1 MLNCQKIQ
9 VYIIR
14 NKLVFVKIFT
24 NRIKKN
30 IFLVIFTTLIIHK
43 LDSVESF
50 QIEYLLGLLS
60 IFLQ

>member
-1 MLNCQKIQ
+1 M
-9 VYIIR
+9 IR

-24 NRIKKN
+24 NRIRKN